1 MQPEELNTISIYS
14 GDPANESPERQI
26 AKERQQRAIQAK
38 LPKFEL
44 EPNESFC
51 IPREKIVELHDIY
64 LEMLDNMAGGFKLA
78 SQDMRSYMES
88 VVFESY
94 KSELEALQREG
105 AIEARNKN
113 LIYTYK
119 SQFLQANDVKRRF
132 QKAKPNYVKRL
143 MLKAA
148 EIEADM
154 NLAKY
159 RAEISAQEEFLYGE
173 PEGLNDMFE
182 LIVDE
187 ISPKRKK
194 HFINKH
200 GEQLKSLILKLML
213 KTQYESTSNEP
224 QEEPQ
229 PNKPCADIE
238 APKSEEPNGPEE
250 PNEDFIEPDAD
261 ELDELYELEEPDEDA
276 VQEVK
281 GLAAVQVNESA
292 VVMAPM
298 NVEESGAEET
308 PQNNSAEDSEEKG
321 KTNGS

>member
-94 KSELEALQREG
+94 KSELEALQRDG

-119 SQFLQANDVKRRF
+119 SDFLQAKDEKRRF
-132 QKAKPNYVKRL
+132 RKAKPNYVKRL
-143 MLKAA
+143 IMKAA

-159 RAEISAQEEFLYGE
+159 RAEILVQEEFLYGE
-173 PEGLNDMFE
+173 PEGLNDIFE

-187 ISPKRKK
+187 ISPIRKR
-194 HFINKH
+194 HFIKKH
-200 GEQLKSLILKLML
+200 GEQLKAQIGR
-213 KTQYESTSNEP
+213 
-224 QEEPQ
+224 
-229 PNKPCADIE
+229 AH
-238 APKSEEPNGPEE
+238 
-250 PNEDFIEPDAD
+250 
-261 ELDELYELEEPDEDA
+261 
-276 VQEVK
+276 V
-281 GLAAVQVNESA
+281 
-292 VVMAPM
+292 
-298 NVEESGAEET
+298 
-308 PQNNSAEDSEEKG
+308 
-321 KTNGS
+321 